1 MKRGVLRQASG
12 LRYVGKMRMCVG
24 VLRVFGLA
32 TWSAVVITLAALPGC
47 DRNLE
52 PFDAEEEVRPPD
64 LDRIFPAEAQ
74 PGPGLRADRP
84 SADSRGTLPP
94 ETRRAPGVSG
104 AEPVRGRIELA
115 PALAGQVP
123 EGAILFIIARRG
135 AERGP
140 PLAVN
145 RIPAPRFPL
154 EFTIGPENVM
164 IPGMKFEGE
173 IQLSARVDGDGNA
186 MTRKPGDLQGAL
198 AEPVLP
204 GSQVSIVLDERL

>member
-1 MKRGVLRQASG
+1 M
-12 LRYVGKMRMCVG
+12 
-24 VLRVFGLA
+24 FGLA
-32 TWSAVVITLAALPGC
+32 IWSAALVTLAMLPGC

-52 PFDAEEEVRPPD
+52 PFDPEEEVRAPD
-64 LDRIFPAEAQ
+64 LARIFPDEAQ
-74 PGPGLRADRP
+74 PGPGLRASP
-84 SADSRGTLPP
+84 TTADSRGSVPSNTPRTP
-94 ETRRAPGVSG
+94 RASG
-104 AEPVRGRIELA
+104 AAPIRGRIELA

-123 EGAILFIIARRG
+123 EGAVLFIIARRG
-135 AERGP
+135 AGRGP

-164 IPGMKFEGE
+164 IPSMKFEGE

-198 AEPVLP
+198 AQPVMP
-204 GSQVSIVLDERL
+204 GSQVSFVLDERL